1 MCWFLKLCQTC
12 IRIIATNHTSRSCS
26 NSIVPP
32 RTFLKINRP
41 EKYLGL
47 FVIQLEDKHAK
58 VSDLF
63 IIFGAI
69 FRNIRRW
76 TIEWELEHTSDAGNL
91 SKQRQSHDMSSA
103 GLRHLSR
110 VLDFPVYCTNRLKY
124 LNFFQTF
131 PRNFCYYFK

>member
-12 IRIIATNHTSRSCS
+12 ISIIASKHTSRSCS
-26 NSIVPP
+26 NTIVPP
-32 RTFLKINRP
+32 RKFLKINRP

-91 SKQRQSHDMSSA
+91 SKQRRSHMLSA

-110 VLDFPVYCTNRLKY
+110 VLDFPVYCTKRFKY
-124 LNFFQTF
+124 VNFA
-131 PRNFCYYFK
+131 